1 MTLPAILI
9 FAGLSAAL
17 RFLKRGELRIWALFL
32 ASAAAVYWLQPT
44 TPIRYLDYW
53 LPTLTLALAG
63 LSWVVTTPSEARPG
77 RMNLVAAALLVGLAL
92 AVALTRYLGVTGVL
106 GLARPPQTAQVVVLL
121 AVVLLGG
128 LALAR
133 FTKPGR
139 LALTAAVVAII
150 VLFLVLKVPAFGSFA
165 SYNLRLLGGQ
175 SLELATFNDLRW
187 LGFSYVAF
195 RLIHTF
201 RDRQTGR
208 LPVVGLRD
216 YVTYVV
222 FFPAFTAGPIDR
234 LEHFEPQLC
243 QPPGPAAPDF
253 LLGGRR
259 LSIGLLKK
267 FVLANSLA
275 LVALGP
281 ASATQVQS
289 AGWMWL
295 LVYAYA
301 LMIYFDFSG
310 YTDIAI
316 GIAMLAGIRLP
327 ENFDRPYL
335 RPNLTQ
341 FWNNWH
347 MTLTNWFRAYY
358 FNPLTRSLRRKR
370 VFSPVLI
377 MLFGQITT
385 MLLIGLWHGVSLNF
399 VLWGL
404 WHGLGTFAQ
413 NRYSEWARP
422 RLAGLSGRP
431 RLSSALHVA
440 SVLLTFNFVALG
452 WVWFALPSLSLSWQ
466 VFLKLF
472 GF

>member
-9 FAGLSAAL
+9 FSGLAALL
-17 RFLKRGELRIWALFL
+17 RFLMKGELRIWALFL
-32 ASAAAVYWLQPT
+32 ASAAAVYWLQPAL
-44 TPIRYLDYW
+44 PIRYLDYW

-63 LSWVVTTPSEARPG
+63 LAWVITTPREARAG
-77 RMNLVAAALLVGLAL
+77 RDNLIAVGLLIGLALLVS
-92 AVALTRYLGVTGVL
+92 LTRYLGVTGAL
-106 GLARPPQTAQVVVLL
+106 GLARPPQTAQVIILL
-121 AVVLLGG
+121 AGVALAG

-133 FTKPGR
+133 FTRPSR
-139 LALTAAVVAII
+139 AALMAAII
-150 VLFLVLKVPAFGSFA
+150 GMIALFLVLKVPALGTFT
-165 SYNLRLLGGQ
+165 SYSLRLLGGQ

-216 YVTYVV
+216 YVTYAI

-234 LEHFEPQLC
+234 LEHFAPQLC
-243 QPPGPAAPDF
+243 APPGPAAPDF

-259 LSIGLLKK
+259 LTLGLFKK
-267 FVLANSLA
+267 FVLANGLA
-275 LVALGP
+275 LVALSP
-281 ASATQVQS
+281 ANAAQVQS
-289 AGWMWL
+289 SGWMWA

-316 GIAMLAGIRLP
+316 GMGLLAGIRLP
-327 ENFDRPYL
+327 ENFNKPYL
-335 RPNLTQ
+335 HPNLTQ

-370 VFSPVLI
+370 VLPPAQI

-385 MLLIGLWHGVSLNF
+385 MVLIGLWHGVTFNF

-422 RLAGLSGRP
+422 QLAGLAGRP
-431 RLSSALHVA
+431 RLSAVVNA
-440 SVLLTFNFVALG
+440 GSVLLTFHFVALG
-452 WVWFALPSLSLSWQ
+452 WVWFALPSVGLSWQ
-466 VFLKLF
+466 VLLRLF